1 MYVLRTYSSVQTLI
15 SLALD
20 IIATHHTV
28 NHACKPVA
36 DDYQVHVSQPSNLI
50 ISVVAHSLYEPYVLL
65 RCTDTPAHS
74 VFKLPVKAVPTA
86 LLFPAGRSSVFV
98 DSIHIARIGH
108 PGSGDSYI
116 AKYLLHLVC
125 ACLSIVLF
133 RLSFGSMLRVRSIL
147 VVFPVTTYIFTHT
160 ENLT

>member
-15 SLALD
+15 SLTLD

-65 RCTDTPAHS
+65 RCT
-74 VFKLPVKAVPTA
+74 VPTHPHTRFSNSQLRLYPPHCYSPLDVPVFLWIVSISLA
-86 LLFPAGRSSVFV
+86 LGIPDPVIATLPSTYCILSVLV
-98 DSIHIARIGH
+98 YQLCCSASHLAQCYARG
-108 PGSGDSYI
+108 PY
-116 AKYLLHLVC
+116 
-125 ACLSIVLF
+125 
-133 RLSFGSMLRVRSIL
+133 LSFFLSLL
-147 VVFPVTTYIFTHT
+147 VYSLIPKI
-160 ENLT
+160 